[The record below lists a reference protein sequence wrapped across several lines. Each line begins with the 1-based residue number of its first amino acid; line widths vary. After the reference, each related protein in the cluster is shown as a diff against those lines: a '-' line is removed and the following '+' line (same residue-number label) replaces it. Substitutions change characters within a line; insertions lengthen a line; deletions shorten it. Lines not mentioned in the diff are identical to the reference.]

1 MAEIGRKVLLLDGD
15 LHRPRL
21 HQVFGVPA
29 TPGLTDVLSADTPLE
44 TCPLEQ
50 LVRETKIPGLYLLPG
65 GANTVATL
73 RLFYSARMAMLL
85 GRLRTEFDM
94 ILIDA
99 APMIYLADARVLG
112 RLADGVILI
121 LRAGRT
127 TPESAL
133 YASQR
138 FAEDGTR
145 VLGTVLNN
153 WGPKNNQGYYSFKE
167 YSETATVL
175 TADREH

>member
-1 MAEIGRKVLLLDGD
+1 
-15 LHRPRL
+15 
-21 HQVFGVPA
+21 VPA

-44 TCPLEQ
+44 TCPLAQ

-73 RLFYSARMAMLL
+73 RLFYSPRMAMLL

-94 ILIDA
+94 VLIDA

-153 WGPKNNQGYYSFKE
+153 WGPKNNQGYYGFKE
-167 YSETATVL
+167 YSEILDAVRSEDHL
-175 TADREH
+175 PS